1 MCGEGCQQ
9 WVHIELSHFYVNRGL
24 VNKLLNHEQ
33 YYNNVFQNTVF
44 GYSYH
49 GKSKLNKLYY
59 DLLPYVNSAVLMC
72 SLLFIL

>member
-24 VNKLLNHEQ
+24 VNELLNHKH
-33 YYNNVFQNTVF
+33 YYNKGFQNTVF

-49 GKSKLNKLYY
+49 GKSKLNKQYY
-59 DLLPYVNSAVLMC
+59 DLLQCANSAVLMYY
-72 SLLFIL
+72 LLFIL